1 MNDEPYRPPSGPMPP
16 EHLLRPERGRG
27 VAIAG
32 LLLLVAGSALS
43 TLLLLALAR
52 PFGELAESGRADPD
66 DLAARISGVLV
77 VSAIGMVAT
86 LAGGVLSLM
95 AVHGPGNRERW
106 FLWLGLPVS
115 ILQLVT
121 FPFGTLIGIG
131 LLFGFLVKWK
141 EFRAAA
147 R

>member
-1 MNDEPYRPPSGPMPP
+1 MNDEPYRPPSGAVPP

-27 VAIAG
+27 MAIAG
-32 LLLLVAGSALS
+32 LLLLFAGSALS
-43 TLLLLALAR
+43 TWVVVAVAR

-66 DLAARISGVLV
+66 DLAATISGVLV
-77 VSAIGMVAT
+77 VSATAMMAT

-95 AVHGPGNRERW
+95 AVLGPGNRERW
-106 FLWLGLPVS
+106 FPWLGLPVS